1 MNVKGANNNDVF
13 LLGISA
19 FFHDSA
25 SALIRNG
32 KIEAA
37 GQEERFSRVKNDSR
51 FPSSAI
57 NYCLEEGKID
67 VSDLNAVVYYDN
79 PCRTLERIISS
90 HLAVAP
96 EGSNLWKHVID
107 EWVSTKL
114 RIPELIRHNLNYA
127 GDIYFVEHHV
137 SHAASAF
144 FASPF
149 NEAAILTVDGVGEWA
164 TSCIGRGHHNK
175 IEILKQLEYPD
186 SLGLLYSAFTYFCGF
201 KVNDGEYKLMG
212 LAPYGSPVYVDT
224 IKDNLIDIKDDGSI
238 KLNMKFFGY
247 MNDLSMINASF
258 GELFGGSPRHR
269 ESPITQ
275 REMDIAR
282 SIQTVTEEIILKM
295 ANHAYDIVGSEY
307 LCLAGGVALNCVANG
322 RVLRES
328 KFEDIWIQ
336 PAAGDAGGAL
346 GAALYLYYTLFD
358 EERVLDD
365 RGIPIQA
372 GSYFGPRFSNDE
384 VKACLDTYGFK
395 YERINRGERSKLLAQ
410 CLADGKVVGHFSGRM
425 EFGPRALGSR
435 SILGDPRDETMQS
448 RLNLKIKF
456 RESFRP
462 FAPTVLTEDAEEY
475 FDSSHESP
483 YMLLTTKVRQNRCL
497 YPREETDV
505 IKRVNQKRSDIPA
518 VTHVDY
524 SARIQTI
531 DRRFHPDYYD
541 IIKQFKALTGCSV
554 IVNTSFNVRD
564 EPIVCQPYDAV
575 RCFMNTDMD
584 VLAIE
589 DFIVYKSDQDPL
601 LLKEDT
607 MQAYLK
613 GDNAGSRNGRRIGKA
628 SKKLFSKHLL
638 KIKQNMNE
646 SPIDLSFAHNSTQ
659 SNWTDNRNKQY
670 HWLFNFNGLN
680 KSAEVAFILS
690 FWDHYDS
697 NERKIFKP
705 LVESLIKLERSVD
718 IDRALTH
725 QRVSEAMYVMF

>member
-1 MNVKGANNNDVF
+1 MNVKSANNKDFF

-25 SALIRNG
+25 SALIKNG
-32 KIEAA
+32 NIEAA
-37 GQEERFSRVKNDSR
+37 SQEERFSRVKNDSS

-67 VSDLNAVVYYDN
+67 LSDLNAIVYYDN
-79 PCRTLERIISS
+79 PYRALERILCS
-90 HLAVAP
+90 HLTVAP
-96 EGSNLWKHVID
+96 EGSTLWKNVIE
-107 EWVSTKL
+107 EWVNTKL
-114 RIPELIRHNLNYA
+114 RIPEIITRTLDYA

-144 FASPF
+144 FPSPF
-149 NEAAILTVDGVGEWA
+149 KDAAILTIDGVGEWA
-164 TSCIGRGHHNK
+164 TSCICHGHYNK
-175 IEILKQLEYPD
+175 IDIVKQLEYPD
-186 SLGLLYSAFTYFCGF
+186 SIGLLYSAFTYFCGF

-212 LAPYGSPVYVDT
+212 LAPYGRPVYVDT
-224 IKDNLIDIKDDGSI
+224 IKDNLIDIKDNGSI

-247 MNDLSMINASF
+247 MKDLSMINASF
-258 GELFGGSPRHR
+258 DELFGGGRRKR
-269 ESPITQ
+269 ESGITQ

-295 ANHAYDIVGSEY
+295 ANHAYDVVGSEY

-322 RVLRES
+322 RLLRES
-328 KFEDIWIQ
+328 RFKDIWIQ

-346 GAALYLYYTLFD
+346 GAALYVYHTLFD
-358 EERVLDD
+358 AQRASDD
-365 RGIPIQA
+365 EDIPLQA
-372 GSYFGPRFSNDE
+372 GSYFGPRYSDDE
-384 VKACLDTYGFK
+384 VKSCLDTYGFK
-395 YERINRGERSKLLAQ
+395 YERITGEARPKILAK

-448 RLNLKIKF
+448 KLNLKIKF

-462 FAPTVLTEDAEEY
+462 FAPTVLIEDVDDY
-475 FDSSHESP
+475 FDLSHESP
-483 YMLLTTKVRQNRCL
+483 YMLLIANVRQNRCL
-497 YPREETDV
+497 YPRGETDV

-531 DRRFHPDYYD
+531 DRRFHPVYYD
-541 IIKQFKALTGCSV
+541 IIKQFKELTGCSV
-554 IVNTSFNVRD
+554 VVNTSFNVRD

-607 MQAYLK
+607 METYLK
-613 GDNAGSRNGRRIGKA
+613 GDNVA
-628 SKKLFSKHLL
+628 SKNSRKIGTASTRLFSKHLL
-638 KIKQNMNE
+638 KIKQDINE
-646 SPIDLSFAHNSTQ
+646 SPIDLSFEHNSTQ
-659 SNWTDNRNKQY
+659 SNWRHNRNKQY

-680 KSAEVAFILS
+680 KTAEVEFILS

-697 NERKIFKP
+697 NDRELFKP
-705 LVESLIKLERSVD
+705 LLDSLVKLEKSVD

-725 QRVSEAMYVMF
+725 RRTSEDMYTMF

>member
-1 MNVKGANNNDVF
+1 MNVNCANNNDVF

-25 SALIRNG
+25 SALVKNG

-37 GQEERFSRVKNDSR
+37 SQEERFSRVKNDSS
-51 FPSSAI
+51 FPSWAI

-67 VSDLNAVVYYDN
+67 VSDLNAIVYYDN
-79 PCRTLERIISS
+79 PYRTLERILSS
-90 HLAVAP
+90 HLTVAP
-96 EGSNLWKHVID
+96 EGSTLWKNVIE

-114 RIPELIRHNLNYA
+114 RIPEIIRRNLNYA

-149 NEAAILTVDGVGEWA
+149 RDAAILTIDGVGEWA
-164 TSCIGRGHHNK
+164 TSCICHGHGNK
-175 IEILKQLEYPD
+175 IKILKQLEFPD

-212 LAPYGSPVYVDT
+212 LAPYGRPVYVDA
-224 IKDNLIDIKDDGSI
+224 IRDNLIDIKDDGSL

-247 MNDLSMINASF
+247 MKELSMIDANF
-258 GELFGGSPRHR
+258 DELFGGGPRKR

-295 ANHAYDIVGSEY
+295 ARHAYDVVGSEY

-322 RVLRES
+322 RLLRES
-328 KFEDIWIQ
+328 KFKDIWIQ

-346 GAALYLYYTLFD
+346 GAALYLYHTLFD
-358 EERVLDD
+358 VERMPDD

-372 GSYFGPRFSNDE
+372 GSYFGPRYSEDE
-384 VKACLDTYGFK
+384 VKSCLDTYGFK
-395 YERINRGERSKLLAQ
+395 YERISRAERPKVLAR

-448 RLNLKIKF
+448 KLNLKIKF

-462 FAPTVLTEDAEEY
+462 FAPTVLIEDAEEY
-475 FDSSHESP
+475 FDLSHESP
-483 YMLLTTKVRQNRCL
+483 YMLLIANVRQNRCL
-497 YPREETDV
+497 YPPGETDV

-531 DRRFHPDYYD
+531 DRRVHPDYYD

-554 IVNTSFNVRD
+554 VVNTSFNVRD

-589 DFIVYKSDQDPL
+589 DLIVYKSDQDPL

-607 MQAYLK
+607 VETYLK
-613 GDNAGSRNGRRIGKA
+613 GDNVASKNVRKIGKA
-628 SKKLFSKHLL
+628 STRLFSKHLL
-638 KIKQNMNE
+638 RIKQNIKE
-646 SPIDLSFAHNSTQ
+646 SPIDLSFEHNSTH
-659 SNWTDNRNKQY
+659 SNWRNNRNKQY

-680 KSAEVAFILS
+680 KTAEVEFILS

-697 NERKIFKP
+697 NERKIIKP
-705 LVESLIKLERSVD
+705 LLESLIKLEKSVD
-718 IDRALTH
+718 SDRALTDGLT
-725 QRVSEAMYVMF
+725 SEDMYTMF

>member
-1 MNVKGANNNDVF
+1 MNSKGAGNKDVF

-25 SALIRNG
+25 SALIKNG

-37 GQEERFSRVKNDSR
+37 SQEERFSRLKNDSR

-67 VSDLNAVVYYDN
+67 VSDLNAIVYYDN
-79 PCRTLERIISS
+79 PYRTLERILSS

-96 EGSNLWKHVID
+96 EGSNLWKNVIE

-114 RIPELIRHNLNYA
+114 RIPEIIRRNLNYA

-149 NEAAILTVDGVGEWA
+149 RDAAILTIDGVGEWA
-164 TSCIGRGHHNK
+164 TSCICHGHDNT
-175 IEILKQLEYPD
+175 IDIVKQLEYPD

-212 LAPYGSPVYVDT
+212 LAPYGRPLYVDT
-224 IKDNLIDIKDDGSI
+224 IKDNLIDVKDDGSI

-247 MNDLSMINASF
+247 MNELSMINANF
-258 GELFGGSPRHR
+258 GELFGGGPRKR
-269 ESPITQ
+269 DSPITQ

-295 ANHAYDIVGSEY
+295 ANHAYDVVGSEY

-322 RVLRES
+322 RLLRES
-328 KFEDIWIQ
+328 KFRDLWIQ

-346 GAALYLYYTLFD
+346 GAALYLYHTLFD
-358 EERVLDD
+358 AQRASDD
-365 RGIPIQA
+365 QGIPIQA
-372 GSYFGPRFSNDE
+372 GSYFGPRYSEDE
-384 VKACLDTYGFK
+384 VKSCLDTYGFK
-395 YERINRGERSKLLAQ
+395 YERLSRGERPKVLAK

-448 RLNLKIKF
+448 KLNLKIKF

-462 FAPTVLTEDAEEY
+462 FAPTVLIEDAAEY

-483 YMLLTTKVRQNRCL
+483 YMLLIANVRQNRCL
-497 YPREETDV
+497 YPRGETDM

-541 IIKQFKALTGCSV
+541 IIKEFKQLTGCSV
-554 IVNTSFNVRD
+554 VVNTSFNVRD
-564 EPIVCQPYDAV
+564 EPIVCQPYDAL

-589 DFIVYKSDQDPL
+589 DFTVYKSDQDPL
-601 LLKEDT
+601 LLKEDSMET
-607 MQAYLK
+607 YLK
-613 GDNAGSRNGRRIGKA
+613 GDNATLKNGRKIGKA
-628 SKKLFSKHLL
+628 SKRLFSKHLL
-638 KIKQNMNE
+638 KIKQNMNG
-646 SPIDLSFAHNSTQ
+646 SPIDLTFEHNSTQ
-659 SNWTDNRNKQY
+659 SNWRTNRNKQY
-670 HWLFNFNGLN
+670 YWLFNFNGIS
-680 KSAEVAFILS
+680 KTAEVEFILS
-690 FWDHYDS
+690 FWDHYDL
-697 NERKIFKP
+697 NDRELFKP
-705 LVESLIKLERSVD
+705 LLKSLIKLEESVD
-718 IDRALTH
+718 SDRALTDGLTN
-725 QRVSEAMYVMF
+725 EDMYTMF

>member
-1 MNVKGANNNDVF
+1 MCVNGANNNDVS

-37 GQEERFSRVKNDSR
+37 SQEERFSRVKNDAS

-67 VSDLNAVVYYDN
+67 VSDLNAIVYYDN
-79 PCRTLERIISS
+79 PYRTLERIVSS
-90 HLAVAP
+90 HLTVVP
-96 EGSNLWKHVID
+96 EGRNLWKNVIE
-107 EWVSTKL
+107 EWVNTKL
-114 RIPELIRHNLNYA
+114 KIPEIIGRNLNYA
-127 GDIYFVEHHV
+127 GDIYFVEHHM

-144 FASPF
+144 LASPF
-149 NEAAILTVDGVGEWA
+149 EDAAILTIDGVGEWA
-164 TSCIGRGHHNK
+164 TSCICHGRHNR

-201 KVNDGEYKLMG
+201 KVNEGEYKLMG
-212 LAPYGSPVYVDT
+212 LAPYGNPVYVDA

-247 MNDLSMINASF
+247 MRDLSMINANF
-258 GELFGGSPRHR
+258 DELFGGAPRNR
-269 ESPITQ
+269 ESRITQ

-282 SIQTVTEEIILKM
+282 SIQSVTEEIILKM
-295 ANHAYDIVGSEY
+295 ANHTYEVVGSKH

-322 RVLRES
+322 RLLREG
-328 KFEDIWIQ
+328 KFEDIWVQ

-346 GAALYLYYTLFD
+346 GAALYLYHTLFD
-358 EERVLDD
+358 TERTLDD
-365 RGIPIQA
+365 HGISIQA
-372 GSYFGPRFSNDE
+372 GSYFGPRFSNGE
-384 VKACLDTYGFK
+384 VKSCLDTYGFK
-395 YERINRGERSKLLAQ
+395 YEAINGKERPRILAK
-410 CLADGKVVGHFSGRM
+410 CLADGKVVGHFRGRM

-448 RLNLKIKF
+448 KLNLKIKF

-462 FAPTVLTEDAEEY
+462 FAPTVLIEDAEEY
-475 FDSSHESP
+475 FDLSHESP
-483 YMLLTTKVRQNRCL
+483 YMLLIAQVRQNRCL

-505 IKRVNQKRSDIPA
+505 IKKVNQKRSDIPA

-524 SARIQTI
+524 SARVQTI

-541 IIKQFKALTGCSV
+541 IIKQFKELTGCSV

-589 DFIVYKSDQDPL
+589 DYILYKSDQDPL
-601 LLKEDT
+601 LLKEDNMAT
-607 MQAYLK
+607 YLK
-613 GDNAGSRNGRRIGKA
+613 EDKAESKNGRKIGKA
-628 SKKLFSKHLL
+628 SERLFSKHLS
-638 KIKQNMNE
+638 KIAQNIDE
-646 SPIDLSFAHNSTQ
+646 LPIDLSFEHNNAQ
-659 SNWTDNRNKQY
+659 SNWRNNRNEQY
-670 HWLFNFNGLN
+670 HWLFNFNRLN
-680 KSAEVAFILS
+680 KTAEVEFILS
-690 FWDHYDS
+690 FWNHYDS
-697 NERKIFKP
+697 NKREIFKP
-705 LVESLIKLERSVD
+705 LLKSLIKLQKSDD
-718 IDRALTH
+718 IDRALA
-725 QRVSEAMYVMF
+725 QGLASEDMYTMF

>member
-1 MNVKGANNNDVF
+1 MNVKGANNNEVF

-25 SALIRNG
+25 SALIKNG

-37 GQEERFSRVKNDSR
+37 SQEERFSRVKNDSR

-67 VSDLNAVVYYDN
+67 VSDLNAIVYYDN
-79 PCRTLERIISS
+79 PYRTLERIISS
-90 HLAVAP
+90 HLTVVP
-96 EGSNLWKHVID
+96 EGSSLWKNVIE

-114 RIPELIRHNLNYA
+114 RIPEIIRRTLNYA

-149 NEAAILTVDGVGEWA
+149 KDAAILTVDGVGEWA
-164 TSCIGRGHHNK
+164 SSCICHGQHNK
-175 IEILKQLEYPD
+175 IEIVKQLDYPD

-201 KVNDGEYKLMG
+201 KVNEGEYKLMG
-212 LAPYGSPVYVDT
+212 LAPYGNPVYVDV

-247 MNDLSMINASF
+247 MKDLNMVNANF
-258 GELFGGSPRHR
+258 DELFGGSPRKR
-269 ESPITQ
+269 ESGITQ

-295 ANHAYDIVGSEY
+295 ANHAYDVIGSEY

-322 RVLRES
+322 RLLRES
-328 KFEDIWIQ
+328 KFKDIWVQ

-346 GAALYLYYTLFD
+346 GAALYLYHTLFD
-358 EERVLDD
+358 VERMPGDQ
-365 RGIPIQA
+365 GTPIQA
-372 GSYFGPRFSNDE
+372 GSYFGPRYSNDE
-384 VKACLDTYGFK
+384 VKSCLDTYGFK
-395 YERINRGERSKLLAQ
+395 YKRISGGERSKILAK

-448 RLNLKIKF
+448 KLNLKIKF

-462 FAPTVLTEDAEEY
+462 FAPTVLIEDVGEY

-483 YMLLTTKVRQNRCL
+483 YMLLIAKVRQNRCL
-497 YPREETDV
+497 SPCGETDM
-505 IKRVNQKRSDIPA
+505 IKMVNQKRSDIPA

-541 IIKQFKALTGCSV
+541 IIKQFKELTGCSV
-554 IVNTSFNVRD
+554 VVNTSFNVRD

-589 DFIVYKSDQDPL
+589 DFVVYKSDQDPL
-601 LLKEDT
+601 LLKEDDMET
-607 MQAYLK
+607 YLK
-613 GDNAGSRNGRRIGKA
+613 GDKVESKNDRKIGKA
-628 SKKLFSKHLL
+628 SERLFSKHLL
-638 KIKQNMNE
+638 KIKETIDE
-646 SPIDLSFAHNSTQ
+646 SPIDLSFEHNSTQ
-659 SNWTDNRNKQY
+659 SNWRNNRNKQY
-670 HWLFNFNGLN
+670 HWLFNFNSAN
-680 KSAEVAFILS
+680 KTAEVEFILS
-690 FWDHYDS
+690 FWDRYNS
-697 NERKIFKP
+697 NDREIFKP
-705 LVESLIKLERSVD
+705 LLESLIKLEKSVN
-718 IDRALTH
+718 IDRAVTH
-725 QRVSEAMYVMF
+725 GLPSEDMYAMF

>member
-1 MNVKGANNNDVF
+1 MNVKSASNNDVS

-25 SALIRNG
+25 SALIKNG

-37 GQEERFSRVKNDSR
+37 SQEERFSRVKNDAS
-51 FPSSAI
+51 FPSQAI
-57 NYCLEEGKID
+57 NYCLEEGKLD
-67 VSDLNAVVYYDN
+67 VSDLNAIVYYDN
-79 PCRTLERIISS
+79 PYRTLERIVSS
-90 HLAVAP
+90 HLTVAP
-96 EGSNLWKHVID
+96 AGSNLWNDVTE
-107 EWVSTKL
+107 EWVKTKL
-114 RIPELIRHNLNYA
+114 KIPDIVRHNLNYT

-149 NEAAILTVDGVGEWA
+149 KEAAILTIDGVGEWA
-164 TSCIGRGHHNK
+164 TSCICRGQQNE

-201 KVNDGEYKLMG
+201 KVNEGEYKLMG
-212 LAPYGSPVYVDT
+212 LAPYGRPIYVDT
-224 IKDNLIDIKDDGSI
+224 IKDNLIDIKDDGSV

-247 MNDLSMINASF
+247 MRDMSMINADF
-258 GELFGGSPRHR
+258 AELFGGSPRKR
-269 ESPITQ
+269 ESSITQ

-282 SIQTVTEEIILKM
+282 SIQAVTEEIILKM
-295 ANHAYDIVGSEY
+295 ANHAYDIVGSEH

-322 RVLRES
+322 RLLREG
-328 KFEDIWIQ
+328 KFKDIWIQ

-346 GAALYLYYTLFD
+346 GAALYLYHTLFSKQ
-358 EERVLDD
+358 RTLDD
-365 RGIPIQA
+365 QDIPIQA
-372 GSYFGPRFSNDE
+372 GSYFGPRYSNDE
-384 VKACLDTYGFK
+384 VKSCLDTYGFK
-395 YERINRGERSKLLAQ
+395 YESINGGERSKILAK

-448 RLNLKIKF
+448 KLNLKIKF

-462 FAPTVLTEDAEEY
+462 FAPTVLQEDAEKY
-475 FDSSHESP
+475 FDSAHASP
-483 YMLLTTKVRQNRCL
+483 YMLLIAKVRQDRCL
-497 YPREETDV
+497 YPNGETDL

-531 DRRFHPDYYD
+531 DRRYHPDYYD
-541 IIKQFKALTGCSV
+541 IIRQFKELTGCSV

-589 DFIVYKSDQDPL
+589 DYVLYKSDQDPS
-601 LLKEDT
+601 LLKEEN
-607 MQAYLK
+607 MEMYLIQDK
-613 GDNAGSRNGRRIGKA
+613 VESKNDRRIERA
-628 SKKLFSKHLL
+628 SKRLFSKQLL
-638 KIKQNMNE
+638 KIKQDMNKL
-646 SPIDLSFAHNSTQ
+646 PIDLSFEHNRTE
-659 SNWTDNRNKQY
+659 SNWKNNQNKQY
-670 HWLFNFNGLN
+670 HWLFNFNRLN
-680 KSAEVAFILS
+680 KTAEVAFILS

-697 NERKIFKP
+697 NDREIFEP
-705 LVESLIKLERSVD
+705 LLKSLVNLGRYTHAG
-718 IDRALTH
+718 RASTPGLI
-725 QRVSEAMYVMF
+725 SEETYTMF